1 MYVALKLLGAISALD
16 DTYMK
21 TFLLKSRIK
30 ILYKKFVPQKNQL
43 HTVVVCSYFV
53 T

>member
-21 TFLLKSRIK
+21 TFLWKLG
-30 ILYKKFVPQKNQL
+30 LG
-43 HTVVVCSYFV
+43 
-53 T
+53 